1 MRDNTEIWKPY
12 AMAGFSDEVL
22 VPGSGLFTNLV
33 HSVDCEY
40 AQLFLSPGD
49 YLCIALSQ
57 V

>member
-33 HSVDCEY
+33 HSFDCEY